1 MVCLGRRS
9 TAKNNCFFPPLLISS
24 LNNFDGFD
32 PQYEIQAQLH
42 IHHVVLLS
50 RAKKGHP
57 ARRLGAQRERDFT
70 DLRLR

>member
-1 MVCLGRRS
+1 MYGMSGAEVHRKKQL
-9 TAKNNCFFPPLLISS
+9 FFPPLLISS

-50 RAKKGHP
+50 RAKKGQSSST
-57 ARRLGAQRERDFT
+57 ARRAARKRFH
-70 DLRLR
+70 